1 MNGVRTLI
9 KFLRPLDNIDFSL
22 GSLKI
27 QLFLS
32 FFFFFFPLFVHFGRV
47 HLSVSLI
54 ARNFQGEN
62 IYIYIYLYGALSST
76 RDFYFFTAEIIV
88 HRYYFQPNDHRKLS
102 ITPIVVSSSIIASII
117 HPRFSIERSIVP
129 KNRSFFSFFSN
140 RGELGVGK
148 GDKDEYLSRPTS
160 PFCLPT
166 CTTR

>member
-32 FFFFFFPLFVHFGRV
+32 FFFFFFPSSFI
-47 HLSVSLI
+47 SVAFTSPSRSSLGI
-54 ARNFQGEN
+54 FRGK

-129 KNRSFFSFFSN
+129 KNRSFFFLFFLIVEN
-140 RGELGVGK
+140 
-148 GDKDEYLSRPTS
+148 
-160 PFCLPT
+160 
-166 CTTR
+166 

>member
-62 IYIYIYLYGALSST
+62 IYIYIFIWGIELYEKFLF
-76 RDFYFFTAEIIV
+76 FYRRNNCTSLLFPA
-88 HRYYFQPNDHRKLS
+88 
-102 ITPIVVSSSIIASII
+102 
-117 HPRFSIERSIVP
+117 ERSSKAFHHSHRRFVEHHRVHNPSPIFDRTI
-129 KNRSFFSFFSN
+129 NRS
-140 RGELGVGK
+140 K
-148 GDKDEYLSRPTS
+148 K
-160 PFCLPT
+160 
-166 CTTR
+166 

>member
-54 ARNFQGEN
+54 ARNFQGEKY

-129 KNRSFFSFFSN
+129 KNRSFFFF
-140 RGELGVGK
+140 
-148 GDKDEYLSRPTS
+148 
-160 PFCLPT
+160 FF
-166 CTTR
+166 

>member
-32 FFFFFFPLFVHFGRV
+32 FFFFFFPSSFI
-47 HLSVSLI
+47 SVAFTSPSRSSLGI
-54 ARNFQGEN
+54 FRGK